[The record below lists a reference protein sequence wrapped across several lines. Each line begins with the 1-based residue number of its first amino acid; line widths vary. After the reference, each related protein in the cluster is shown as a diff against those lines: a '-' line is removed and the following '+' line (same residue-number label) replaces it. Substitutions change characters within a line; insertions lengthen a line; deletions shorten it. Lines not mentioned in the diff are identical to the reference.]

1 MRKEKRNVKETE
13 LVEIKGTVKTKEL
26 EASAAAHPPAYT
38 RDDIHEKLALG
49 QWNVEEPERW
59 DGMS

>member
-1 MRKEKRNVKETE
+1 MRKEKRNVEATGR
-13 LVEIKGTVKTKEL
+13 LEIKSSVKAENLETKL
-26 EASAAAHPPAYT
+26 AVQPPAYT

-49 QWNVEEPERW
+49 HWNEEDPERW